1 MAQASAVGE
10 VGPVGPWRV
19 RFPHVVD
26 VGLDGGDG
34 RPRAT
39 GPLAGVRVA
48 VKDLFAVAGQRV
60 GAGNP
65 TVLRRAGVA
74 SRNSVAVQTLVDA
87 GAVVAGIARTD
98 ELAFSIAGVNQHEGA
113 VVNPRR
119 PGFLVGGST
128 SGPAAAVAGG
138 EADLGLG
145 TDTAGSIR
153 VPASYCGLWG
163 LRLTHGSV
171 GVEGLRPL
179 APSFDA
185 VGLLAREPGLLTR
198 AAGALGAADV
208 TTPVRR
214 IVVPAPLLDL
224 LASGARRPFLAAAA
238 ALAHR
243 QGPAELVVAE
253 HGWSRAQL
261 EAWLVSF
268 RALQAH
274 EAWQVNQ
281 ELLDVEGAISPEVR
295 ARILHGQ
302 DVDVALQ
309 RSVLGTA
316 RADLLGRLDGDTVLC
331 LPSTSGTAPRVAT
344 GAAELEGVRAATMR
358 LTFLAPLAGLPAVS
372 APLLTHEGAPMGVSL
387 VGAPGDDLRLLRCAA
402 A

>member
-60 GAGNP
+60 GAGTP

-179 APSFDA
+179 A
-185 VGLLAREPGLLTR
+185 
-198 AAGALGAADV
+198 
-208 TTPVRR
+208 
-214 IVVPAPLLDL
+214 
-224 LASGARRPFLAAAA
+224 
-238 ALAHR
+238 
-243 QGPAELVVAE
+243 
-253 HGWSRAQL
+253 HG
-261 EAWLVSF
+261 
-268 RALQAH
+268 
-274 EAWQVNQ
+274 
-281 ELLDVEGAISPEVR
+281 
-295 ARILHGQ
+295 
-302 DVDVALQ
+302 
-309 RSVLGTA
+309 
-316 RADLLGRLDGDTVLC
+316 
-331 LPSTSGTAPRVAT
+331 
-344 GAAELEGVRAATMR
+344 
-358 LTFLAPLAGLPAVS
+358 
-372 APLLTHEGAPMGVSL
+372 
-387 VGAPGDDLRLLRCAA
+387 
-402 A
+402 